1 MPSVSYG
8 ANILQR
14 CNPLLFASAQYSLF
28 FLFARPCLVEGPVG
42 FSLLDRFKFAIVRR
56 GLSSLDVSVTKDV
69 CYAKVIDSTP
79 LNTVIFL
86 LYFLQLLRSKQFVG
100 HWSALLITRWLIPTL
115 TWWNS
120 IRQRIFYSW
129 IFYRRMNGKHCS
141 VRIRCV
147 HCKIALPCTKSRIV
161 ELFHLNFVEAWS
173 KCRKIVPHISKAYFF
188 LYHFGADTVNIKCVL
203 YAISMKHVS
212 AACDILQLFVLIS
225 AQSVGS
231 GMLCHSFSSR
241 FLFRLVTLT
250 FCK

>member
-1 MPSVSYG
+1 MLIY
-8 ANILQR
+8 
-14 CNPLLFASAQYSLF
+14 CNDATHCYLRVHRTVYF
-28 FLFARPCLVEGPVG
+28 
-42 FSLLDRFKFAIVRR
+42 FSLLVRVSSKDRSVSAYWIDLNSQLYGW

-100 HWSALLITRWLIPTL
+100 HWSELLISRWLIPTL

-188 LYHFGADTVNIKCVL
+188 LYHFRADTVNIKCVL

-212 AACDILQLFVLIS
+212 AACDILQLFVLIR

-231 GMLCHSFSSR
+231 GMLFHSFSSR
-241 FLFRLVTLT
+241 FLFRLMTLT